1 MSIIMRN
8 SSQAMNINTWSRSCE
23 YFRQH
28 ATASVIT
35 AIQIVNTMEYT
46 IFEIQANFKVYNKVF
61 NNHIK

>member
-1 MSIIMRN
+1 MRN

-61 NNHIK
+61 